1 VSSVDPVVQILAD
14 LDHPASPT
22 VEFQQA
28 LLDQLLAEL
37 SPSCESRSSE
47 GRSWRIDFLRGVPW
61 HLGGRRLLVVL
72 AVAVLVVVAVAT
84 ASAIPRL
91 ILSPYGFPGQLRA
104 GSKVEV
110 TEAGVRFSFR
120 VPAEGWEGHN
130 AGRTRTSP
138 RGAISVNQSIVGSQA
153 AEAIIY
159 WTSFP
164 SGDHAVPCADLLG
177 RSVGRSAA
185 ALAATVATAPG
196 TKLVEGPSNVTLGGY
211 RAKHVM
217 LKVRKKVGC
226 DPGFFYR
233 WKTTLGGAFWVT
245 TDAGDTMRVWIVA
258 VGGTQL
264 FIAAATSWQ
273 IHATHEKVL
282 EKEIRQIVES
292 IRFG

>member
-1 VSSVDPVVQILAD
+1 VA
-14 LDHPASPT
+14 
-22 VEFQQA
+22 
-28 LLDQLLAEL
+28 
-37 SPSCESRSSE
+37 ESRSRE
-47 GRSWRIDFLRGVPW
+47 GSPWRIHFLRGVPW
-61 HLGGRRLLVVL
+61 HLGGRRRLVVL
-72 AVAVLVVVAVAT
+72 AVAVLVVVAVTT

-91 ILSPYGFPGQLRA
+91 ILSPYVPGQLRP

-130 AGRTRTSP
+130 AGRTKTSP
-138 RGAISVNQSIVGSQA
+138 RGAISVNQSILPPQG

-164 SGDHAVPCADLLG
+164 NGDHAVPCADLLG
-177 RSVGRSAA
+177 RSIGRSAA
-185 ALAATVATAPG
+185 ALAVAVATAPG
-196 TKLVEGPSNVTLGGY
+196 TKLLDGPSNVTLGGY
-211 RAKHVM
+211 RAKHVV

-226 DPGFFYR
+226 DSGFFYE

-258 VGGTQL
+258 VGGTRL

-273 IHATHEKVL
+273 TPAPLETAL
-282 EKEIRQIVES
+282 EKEIQQIVES